1 MSPFRTQPRQAGTLI
16 PAEQQV
22 PLTLREPRRP
32 RARTT
37 SSGLSRRGKTLTA
50 PQISTGRFG
59 GFHAFF
65 NARYLLA
72 HAVHDA
78 HEAGQQL
85 GLLAGRQLLLCL
97 LLAALL
103 RPGGGHGPSPPAPG
117 GRHPSRAACGSAGS
131 PRRPPRSQRTDG
143 RTNGRADTQTDRGG
157 GDAGAEEAALGLR
170 ERGGAAQARAP
181 FGGAL
186 PPAGVNKGLGRAWGR
201 GTART

>member
-131 PRRPPRSQRTDG
+131 PRRPPRSQRTAG

-157 GDAGAEEAALGLR
+157 GCRSGGGGPGAEGARRGCAGAGAIWW
-170 ERGGAAQARAP
+170 GAAP
-181 FGGAL
+181 G
-186 PPAGVNKGLGRAWGR
+186 WG
-201 GTART
+201 

>member
-1 MSPFRTQPRQAGTLI
+1 MYRISPFRTQPRQAGTLI
-16 PAEQQV
+16 TAEQQV
-22 PLTLREPRRP
+22 PLTFREPRRP
-32 RARTT
+32 RAHTT

-117 GRHPSRAACGSAGS
+117 GRHPSRAACGAAGS
-131 PRRPPRSQRTDG
+131 PRRPPRSWERTDR
-143 RTNGRADTQTDRGG
+143 RTGGHTDRQTGGCRSGG
-157 GDAGAEEAALGLR
+157 GGPGAEGARRGCAGAGAICRCAAPG
-170 ERGGAAQARAP
+170 
-181 FGGAL
+181 
-186 PPAGVNKGLGRAWGR
+186 WG
-201 GTART
+201 